1 MVQTY
6 SLPLALFLQA
16 VQVHQFSPDPPGE
29 QVTTENYCKQACEKW
44 FIFDA
49 LQSVLYVHFYPFFW

>member
-16 VQVHQFSPDPPGE
+16 VQVHQFSPDPPGK
-29 QVTTENYCKQACEKW
+29 QVTTENYSKKACEKG
-44 FIFDA
+44 FIFNA
-49 LQSVLYVHFYPFFW
+49 SSGNIFQNKTAQF